1 MEGGVET
8 VKPEN
13 WEVKGMRKGM
23 TLVELL
29 VVLIGIAVIV
39 GLAYNAVIQA
49 RREAHLA
56 MIQAQQAQREAHAAM
71 ERAREGPPLSGCIN
85 NLRQLVLAIHAYE
98 NDWDMVPIEYRHET
112 PEGIYGRVQQLIYS
126 YIRDEKVFICPS
138 DPYEGRNS
146 PSATERYT
154 PSPVAI
160 KWRGKEWRISY
171 TYTINERTVKIY
183 NITRPF
189 PDMVLF
195 FCPWHKMDTALIARY
210 DGRIEVVP
218 WGRYTSISVIT
229 KP

>member
-1 MEGGVET
+1 MEGGVGKVE
-8 VKPEN
+8 PED

-23 TLVELL
+23 TLMELL
-29 VVLIGIAVIV
+29 IVLIGIAVVV
-39 GLAYNAVIQA
+39 GLAYNAVIKAQ
-49 RREAHLA
+49 REAYLA
-56 MIQAQQAQREAHAAM
+56 KMQAQQAQKEAYEAKM
-71 ERAREGPPLSGCIN
+71 QAREGPPLSGCIN

-112 PEGIYGRVQQLIYS
+112 PEGVYGRVQQLIYP

-146 PSATERYT
+146 PSATERYL

-171 TYTINERTVKIY
+171 TYFINIANVRRH

-189 PDMVLF
+189 SDMVLF
-195 FCPWHKMDTALIARY
+195 TCPWHKANYLIARY

-218 WGRYTSISVIT
+218 WGRYRRIGVIT
-229 KP
+229 EP